1 MEGKGVGEDEEE
13 TNHLCSAEGGCVRT
27 SPLWKTAQES
37 LRRLTSLHCS
47 KVKGGTPCGCFYPRV
62 YPESQ
67 WQEPKREQA
76 SEYYSASK
84 KDVVLLLQRWRQEGD
99 KSKACSLDS
108 HLRPW
113 LSKEKV
119 KRRLQEGCSST
130 VQCLP
135 TGGGGLSPL
144 RALLQVKS
152 ARLMIPFTGGTEGG
166 QVKHSS
172 GSQDPRREVWR
183 C

>member
-1 MEGKGVGEDEEE
+1 MEGKGVGKDEEE

-27 SPLWKTAQES
+27 PPLWKTAQES
-37 LRRLTSLHCS
+37 LRRLASLHCS
-47 KVKGGTPCGCFYPRV
+47 NVKGGTPSRRFYPWV

-76 SEYYSASK
+76 SEHYSASK
-84 KDVVLLLQRWRQEGD
+84 KDVVLLLQRRRQEDD
-99 KSKACSLDS
+99 KSKACCLDS
-108 HLRPW
+108 RVRPW

-135 TGGGGLSPL
+135 TAG
-144 RALLQVKS
+144 VK
-152 ARLMIPFTGGTEGG
+152 PFESLTPSEISKS
-166 QVKHSS
+166 VR
-172 GSQDPRREVWR
+172 DNDL
-183 C
+183 